1 MYFVVQVE
9 NAEAASS
16 KALAAWLAGV
26 QPDVEQMS
34 NVLYAE
40 IAPDGSQ
47 DGITLERATAAI
59 ENIRTLQIIG
69 RTPVDDEWDP
79 VIAAANLG
87 TIQVD
92 SSWDDT
98 VPMAWQRVAST
109 TNLSAL

>member
-9 NAEAASS
+9 NAEVASS
-16 KALAAWLAGV
+16 KVLAAWLAGV
-26 QPDVEQMS
+26 KPDVEQMPKA
-34 NVLYAE
+34 LYAK
-40 IAPDGSQ
+40 IAPDGRQ
-47 DGITLERATAAI
+47 NGITKERATAAI

-79 VIAAANLG
+79 AISAANLG
-87 TIQVD
+87 TIPVD